1 MPVYYLIITPLS
13 KYYNRVEL
21 ALQSEQRQDSIVEL
35 YRLILLFFPLQ
46 FDDLYFASSV
56 RTEMRQGCI

>member
-21 ALQSEQRQDSIVEL
+21 VLQSEQRQDSIVEL

-46 FDDLYFASSV
+46 FHDLYFASSV
-56 RTEMRQGCI
+56 LTEMRRGFI